1 VGTKTASFGASRRE
15 GHDSS
20 AFYQR
25 TLTRA
30 DFSADRDLADITAR
44 NLDRVFEHSAEDM
57 TELPDNS
64 VALMVTSP
72 PYHVGKEYD
81 TDASFAEYLELLER
95 VLSETHRVLEPG
107 GRAAINLA
115 NLGRRPYLPLS
126 HHVSRLAH
134 EIGFHMRGE
143 IIWVKGRG
151 ANGSCAF
158 GSFASARN
166 PVLRDIHEYVL
177 VFSKGRMDRVRIG
190 EDSILRD
197 EFLRS
202 TLSVWEIPPASARA
216 IGHPAPFP
224 VELPRRLIELYTFR
238 DDVVLDPFMGSGST
252 AVAAIETNR
261 RFVGYETIG
270 KYARLTRKRVT
281 GARLKMKKT
290 SQAAG

>member
-1 VGTKTASFGASRRE
+1 MTNRCSISLSHPPARVGIVGTKTASFGASRRE

-30 DFSADRDLADITAR
+30 DFSADRDLADIPAR
-44 NLDRVFEHSAEDM
+44 SLDRVFEHSAEDM

-81 TDASFAEYLELLER
+81 TDVSFAEYLELLER

-126 HHVSRLAH
+126 HHVGRLAH

-143 IIWVKGRG
+143 IIWVKCCR
-151 ANGSCAF
+151 
-158 GSFASARN
+158 
-166 PVLRDIHEYVL
+166 
-177 VFSKGRMDRVRIG
+177 
-190 EDSILRD
+190 
-197 EFLRS
+197 
-202 TLSVWEIPPASARA
+202 T
-216 IGHPAPFP
+216 
-224 VELPRRLIELYTFR
+224 RRLI
-238 DDVVLDPFMGSGST
+238 V
-252 AVAAIETNR
+252 
-261 RFVGYETIG
+261 
-270 KYARLTRKRVT
+270 
-281 GARLKMKKT
+281 
-290 SQAAG
+290 